1 MKLLLYLI
9 KENLKLNR
17 KKIGFII
24 KSLKN
29 LFKLDDFVRNLL
41 EFQRKLRNV
50 YNKPNK
56 FLFITFPSGQLCIEI
71 IL

>member
-41 EFQRKLRNV
+41 EFQRKLRKV
-50 YNKPNK
+50 
-56 FLFITFPSGQLCIEI
+56 
-71 IL
+71 